1 MHSGAACESGEE
13 INSVPD
19 AIVSG
24 CSDVPVVAQ
33 RTLWHPQSRMRIGEQ
48 TPTKVQLELL
58 FIR

>member
-33 RTLWHPQSRMRIGEQ
+33 RTLWRMRIGEQ